1 MTEKTI
7 KELQKDFVNAFAA
20 QGVEL
25 SQEDVEIIFNIY
37 SVKTSNIL
45 KLLGVTDTNNAIQN
59 KTEKEIQDE
68 TEIC

>member
-7 KELQKDFVNAFAA
+7 KELQKDFVDVFAA

-45 KLLGVTDTNNAIQN
+45 KMLDATNECNTI
-59 KTEKEIQDE
+59 KTEERNEDE
-68 TEIC
+68 TKIC